1 MQTFLASVSA
11 VVLVGALWLLRRPV
25 KPMLSSTDAG
35 EVARLN
41 RAQLSLVLEPEAE
54 GSGAS
59 DQEAPLWQ
67 PPADARESRLLLIC
81 LRAAMAEGPEQRL
94 EAVTIAGLWGHR
106 SVLPL
111 LRRALHDSDSRV
123 VAAAAAAISP
133 LRGASHPGSVQA
145 SRPPRNIAR
154 MR

>member
-41 RAQLSLVLEPEAE
+41 RAQLSLVLEPEAD
-54 GSGAS
+54 AS
-59 DQEAPLWQ
+59 EAPDQDSPLWQ
-67 PPADARESRLLLIC
+67 PPTDARESRLLLIC
-81 LRAAMAEGPEQRL
+81 LRAAMTGGPEQRL
-94 EAVTIAGLWGHR
+94 EAVTIAGLWRHR

-123 VAAAAAAISP
+123 VTAAAAIAP
-133 LRGASHPGSVQA
+133 LRGASQPGPVQA
-145 SRPPRNIAR
+145 SRPPRNVAR

>member
-41 RAQLSLVLEPEAE
+41 RAQLSLVLEPEPE
-54 GSGAS
+54 GSGVS
-59 DQEAPLWQ
+59 DQVAPLWQ
-67 PPADARESRLLLIC
+67 PPADARESRLLLLC
-81 LRAAMAEGPEQRL
+81 LRSAMQEGPEQRL

-123 VAAAAAAISP
+123 VEAAAAAISP
-133 LRGASHPGSVQA
+133 LRGASKPSPVQA
-145 SRPPRNIAR
+145 SRPPRNVAR

>member
-11 VVLVGALWLLRRPV
+11 VALVGALWLLRRPV

-41 RAQLSLVLEPEAE
+41 RAQLSLVLEPQAA
-54 GSGAS
+54 SSDVS
-59 DQEAPLWQ
+59 DQDAPLWQ
-67 PPADARESRLLLIC
+67 PPSDVRETQLLMDC
-81 LRAAMAEGPEQRL
+81 LRAAMKEGPDQRL

-123 VAAAAAAISP
+123 VTAAAAAIAP
-133 LRGASHPGSVQA
+133 LRGASHPAPVQA
-145 SRPPRNIAR
+145 SRPPRNVAR